1 MKTGFLQH
9 LISIT
14 EIAARQ
20 KDKAIDPNTVK
31 GIAKSL
37 YLWTYLLVVRSAYV
51 ASFLSEA
58 KRKII
63 QPRYISAAVELEAK
77 PGFWNDF
84 KEYDI
89 TKHWRLIPDSVLKR
103 QIKIWQKTRNRHA
116 IPKQY
121 TFSDKSLE
129 KLSQVLQYTLEYLLR
144 HTDKINTNI
153 VADNLFRMQRKP
165 VKLELL

>member
-14 EIAARQ
+14 KIAAQ
-20 KDKAIDPNTVK
+20 HKNKTISPNTVK
-31 GIAKSL
+31 EIANLL
-37 YLWTYLLVVRSAYV
+37 YLWTYLLVVRSTHV

-77 PGFWNDF
+77 PDFWNGF

-89 TKHWRLIPDSVLKR
+89 TKHWKLIPDNVLKR

-129 KLSQVLQYTLEYLLR
+129 KFSQVLQYTLEYLLWYN
-144 HTDKINTNI
+144 DKINTNI
-153 VADNLFRMQRKP
+153 VADNLFWMQRKP
-165 VKLELL
+165 VKLEIL